1 MKLFLRC
8 PGYNFAITKHL
19 LKFFT
24 TYLFQNSSPIDK
36 KDKKEKLSSEIRSY
50 DTLRSS
56 YGSRARESFDGIL
69 KHLKTSS
76 KTDRDLSSSAT
87 QNDATKG
94 PEQMNRKLEENSK
107 CVNYSNSKNN
117 ENKCVEIIGDDKL
130 MRSEKM
136 NELKDDN
143 INLRKIRKKLLP
155 RSATS
160 AADSSYSLSKPKANE
175 DKQSNTSIT
184 NSKQSQI
191 NGSNHFSMKLRRKS
205 EIDNKNYA
213 TNWMV
218 RPTDPSQEASETD
231 IVLLKRW
238 IEQTQSWSME
248 ENPLKS
254 FRIKEGN
261 DLDEFDIEG
270 KVLRCV
276 GGKLGAAPPVLITT
290 QLDPHRNL
298 YDDIKQYV
306 GDRDEEGMPHGNNVM
321 ITFKNG
327 DIFRGNIEHG
337 ERKGYGILQFA
348 EKKSLAK
355 YEIIFTRKIYFDL

>member
-36 KDKKEKLSSEIRSY
+36 YEKKEKLSSEIRSY

-136 NELKDDN
+136 NDIKDDN

-191 NGSNHFSMKLRRKS
+191 NGSNHISMKLRRKS

-298 YDDIKQYV
+298 YDDIKQYD
-306 GDRDEEGMPHGNNVM
+306 GDRDEEDMPHGNNVV

-327 DIFRGNIEHG
+327 DIFRGNVVHG
-337 ERKGYGILQFA
+337 ERQGYGILQFA

-355 YEIIFTRKIYFDL
+355 